1 MKITLLQI
9 VYGTTSIVGLVATWY
24 FNLQIEEG
32 GFANFISDLYVNSA
46 SSSIAN
52 DLFVVVFTYLVW
64 SSLEIKRLG
73 MSLRLGVL
81 WGIANAVL
89 TLVIAAACGV
99 PLFMLMRER
108 RLAKLAEA
116 QSTDNSA

>member
-9 VYGTTSIVGLVATWY
+9 VYGLASIVGLVVTWY
-24 FNLQIEEG
+24 FNLQIDGG
-32 GFANFISDLYVNSA
+32 GFASFISDLYVNSA

-52 DLFVVVFTYLVW
+52 DLFVVVFTFLVW

-73 MSLRLGVL
+73 MPMRLGIF

-89 TLVIAAACGV
+89 TVIIAAACAV

-108 RLAKLAEA
+108 RLARLAEA
-116 QSTDNSA
+116 EIG